1 MTMKNDHITLSQ
13 CSKVDL
19 LWVIN
24 RFKML
29 MGHSSA
35 EYYINRSLN
44 DLWYDKQKKKIDEA
58 DGVAV
63 LADAKRREY
72 IELLKPYE
80 GKRIVDIP
88 SDVIIRA
95 DALIK
100 EERELNEKWKKLM
113 DF

>member
-1 MTMKNDHITLSQ
+1 MDNDHITLSQ
-13 CSKVDL
+13 CSKADL

-29 MGHSSA
+29 MGPSSA
-35 EYYINRSLN
+35 GHYIDRALN
-44 DLWYDKQKKKIDEA
+44 DLWYEKQKHRINEA
-58 DGVAV
+58 DGVAA

-72 IELLKPYE
+72 IDLMKPYE

-88 SDVIIRA
+88 IDVINHA
-95 DALIK
+95 GSLIK
-100 EERELNEKWKKLM
+100 EARKLDERWKKLM